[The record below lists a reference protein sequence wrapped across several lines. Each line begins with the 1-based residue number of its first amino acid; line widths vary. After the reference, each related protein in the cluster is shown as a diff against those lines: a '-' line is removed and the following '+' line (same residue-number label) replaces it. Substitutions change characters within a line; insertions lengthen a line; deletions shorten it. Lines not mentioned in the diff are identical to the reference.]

1 MKAKI
6 GKLEL
11 EVKSFKAQQ
20 ESDDNKVKTEKKV
33 NVLLGISNNNHLT
46 GATRKICKKKT
57 NE

>member
-46 GATRKICKKKT
+46 GATRKKL
-57 NE
+57 